1 MAARAAWPLP
11 WMPGSMEVKV
21 PLIFTWKGQWELGQ
35 CPGHLLCAAAHSHSP
50 DFGEKLLAS

>member
-1 MAARAAWPLP
+1 MAARAAWPLL

-21 PLIFTWKGQWELGQ
+21 PLLFTWKGQWELGQ

-50 DFGEKLLAS
+50 